1 MDLEQEAANIK
12 VDTSILGDISE
23 ACNKLLN
30 AQKQISEA
38 EDNLK
43 TIKEKA
49 RVLKEQT
56 IPDLMS
62 QAGMKKVVLED
73 DSIVEV
79 KSYPTA
85 KITKE
90 KKDKAHE
97 WLRSNNLGNII
108 KNQVVLKFPTSED
121 DIASKL
127 CDEMKQRG
135 HHVEQLEKV
144 EWQTL
149 NSTVREQERLGDP
162 MPTDLFSVYQVT
174 DTKITTK
181 KEKL

>member
-43 TIKEKA
+43 NIKEKA

-85 KITKE
+85 KITQE
-90 KKDKAHE
+90 KKNKAHD
-97 WLRSNNLGNII
+97 WLRANNLGNII

-121 DIASKL
+121 NIASQL
-127 CDEMKQRG
+127 CTEMKQRG

-162 MPTDLFSVYQVT
+162 MPTDLFSVFQVT

>member
-30 AQKQISEA
+30 AQKQITEA

-62 QAGMKKVVLED
+62 Q
-73 DSIVEV
+73 
-79 KSYPTA
+79 P
-85 KITKE
+85 
-90 KKDKAHE
+90 
-97 WLRSNNLGNII
+97 
-108 KNQVVLKFPTSED
+108 
-121 DIASKL
+121 
-127 CDEMKQRG
+127 
-135 HHVEQLEKV
+135 
-144 EWQTL
+144 
-149 NSTVREQERLGDP
+149 
-162 MPTDLFSVYQVT
+162 
-174 DTKITTK
+174 
-181 KEKL
+181 